1 MTFSIFVGPAGYAM
15 NFVSSWAHNIIN
27 NLSVRKKIFVASN
40 IGIFFILLLCI
51 IFIGSLYK
59 QRMLID
65 DIFNKR
71 FHIYKQSSEIVRKIN
86 VIHANMYKGYVWA
99 LTGYQWP
106 IVETLLT
113 QQIALLDESSNLI
126 KDILKSDVLTEKER
140 NVFTSILKNH
150 EEYKIRSIY
159 AKDSAL
165 QGGDITT
172 ASVMLQMGDEQFLIL
187 YENLNELMKIQNDL
201 SRESHENSIRSFAN
215 VLYFTSLFVACAVF
229 ISIFISITISRF
241 LMDPVSRLVRILRKS
256 SVDSVDF
263 SLFDQIE
270 SKDEIGMFAR
280 YFKKYLTDIKTTT
293 HELVAT
299 RDALWGEMKL
309 AKKIQT
315 TLLPKS
321 PCLSGYEVS
330 VHMTPA
336 EEVGGDYYDIINAAG
351 RDWIIIGDVSGHG
364 VPAGLIM
371 MMLQTSI
378 KTVLSKSADIAPS
391 KLIADINVVLTH
403 NIKALG
409 EDKYITLL
417 VLAIHENGRLIYS
430 GLHEDIMIYRAGSR
444 EVELIKTEGMW
455 LGIRGEIG
463 AMLQDASL
471 HMEIGDTLLLY
482 TDGVTDAVDG
492 NGDRFSKKHLE
503 DALRQLHD
511 RSTEAIKDGI
521 LSALEHYQQQD
532 DVTMIVIRRLE

>member
-1 MTFSIFVGPAGYAM
+1 
-15 NFVSSWAHNIIN
+15 
-27 NLSVRKKIFVASN
+27 
-40 IGIFFILLLCI
+40 
-51 IFIGSLYK
+51 
-59 QRMLID
+59 
-65 DIFNKR
+65 
-71 FHIYKQSSEIVRKIN
+71 
-86 VIHANMYKGYVWA
+86 
-99 LTGYQWP
+99 
-106 IVETLLT
+106 
-113 QQIALLDESSNLI
+113 
-126 KDILKSDVLTEKER
+126 
-140 NVFTSILKNH
+140 
-150 EEYKIRSIY
+150 
-159 AKDSAL
+159 
-165 QGGDITT
+165 
-172 ASVMLQMGDEQFLIL
+172 
-187 YENLNELMKIQNDL
+187 
-201 SRESHENSIRSFAN
+201 
-215 VLYFTSLFVACAVF
+215 
-229 ISIFISITISRF
+229 
-241 LMDPVSRLVRILRKS
+241 
-256 SVDSVDF
+256 
-263 SLFDQIE
+263 
-270 SKDEIGMFAR
+270 
-280 YFKKYLTDIKTTT
+280 
-293 HELVAT
+293 
-299 RDALWGEMKL
+299 
-309 AKKIQT
+309 
-315 TLLPKS
+315 
-321 PCLSGYEVS
+321 
-330 VHMTPA
+330 
-336 EEVGGDYYDIINAAG
+336 
-351 RDWIIIGDVSGHG
+351 
-364 VPAGLIM
+364 M

-471 HMEIGDTLLLY
+471 HMEIGDILLLY

>member
-471 HMEIGDTLLLY
+471 HMEIGDILLLY

>member
-1 MTFSIFVGPAGYAM
+1 M

-126 KDILKSDVLTEKER
+126 KDILKSDVLTETER